1 MLAALLQS
9 FVATAI
15 TAGFCWVAILAVR
28 GR

>member
-9 FVATAI
+9 LVATAI
-15 TAGFCWVAILAVR
+15 TAGFCWVTIMIAR

>member
-9 FVATAI
+9 LFAVSI
-15 TAGFCWVAILAVR
+15 TAGFCWVAILAVK